1 MWGDAV
7 IQGLWYQQVEDIID
21 IKLGNS
27 DTDYYKYEL
36 MTELLALWETIKKD
50 KHDKHCNDQG
60 KHFSPFVISLGGM
73 IGKEALAVLAQ
84 LG

>member
-1 MWGDAV
+1 
-7 IQGLWYQQVEDIID
+7 
-21 IKLGNS
+21 
-27 DTDYYKYEL
+27 